1 MAESNNFDFGS
12 IANMLNNI
20 DIGQLS
26 SMLGSFNSG
35 PSKSHGDV
43 RNEGR
48 AIELLN
54 ALKPMLSNERS
65 DIIDMVLQIYV
76 ISKIMKH

>member
-26 SMLGSFNSG
+26 SMLGSFNSR
-35 PSKSHGDV
+35 PFK
-43 RNEGR
+43 E
-48 AIELLN
+48 
-54 ALKPMLSNERS
+54 PW
-65 DIIDMVLQIYV
+65 
-76 ISKIMKH
+76 